1 MAEWLKALVLKTR
14 DGDVRRFESCPFRQ
28 VKIANLGVFFLLALL
43 IVALR
48 KKKTPILTILTPA
61 DSIIDSSQG
70 SHRAERGPYILP
82 YFLTKT
88 VK

>member
-14 DGDVRRFESCPFRQ
+14 DGNVRRFESCPFRQ
-28 VKIANLGVFFLLALL
+28 VKIANFGVFLLALPM
-43 IVALR
+43 VALR

-70 SHRAERGPYILP
+70 S
-82 YFLTKT
+82 
-88 VK
+88 